1 MLVERLVASVVLFLA
16 LMLLP
21 WWLFVILGVIAFILV
36 HNYYEGLVWALLADL
51 IYGLPLEQSWW
62 PLPFFLT
69 AVVLLLIIRPLRYRL
84 WY

>member
-21 WWLFVILGVIAFILV
+21 WWVFALLGIIALVVI
-36 HNYYEGLVWALLADL
+36 HNYYEVLAFALLADL
-51 IYGLPLEQSWW
+51 IYGLPAEQSWW

-69 AVVLLLIIRPLRYRL
+69 GVVLLLIVRPLRYRL